1 MHTHPPHARHLLFE
15 GSEALRVVW
24 LWLFLCVACREL
36 LVLHTKAEPKPGSPL
51 MTLSIKPLLLTAA
64 HKAPQ
69 CLPSTLAEVCVCVV
83 NSC

>member
-1 MHTHPPHARHLLFE
+1 MTCRVAVVVLV
-15 GSEALRVVW
+15 LR
-24 LWLFLCVACREL
+24 REL

-69 CLPSTLAEVCVCVV
+69 CLPSTLAEVCVFVV
-83 NSC
+83 NSCTALQLRDQVHRWAC